1 MATPPLPTRARTPG
15 RRSPVPS
22 AAGSESSADNDSRKT
37 PNGSGIAAGGGFAGG
52 GGGGGGDR
60 ANSAVRVVVRVRPQ
74 NKKEIEA
81 GGSVCVAFP
90 SEVHMI
96 HMF

>member
-15 RRSPVPS
+15 RRSPAAS
-22 AAGSESSADNDSRKT
+22 AAGSESSGDNDKKT
-37 PNGSGIAAGGGFAGG
+37 PNGSGIAAAGGFGG
-52 GGGGGGDR
+52 GGAGGGGDR

-81 GGSVCVAFP
+81 GGTVCVTFP
-90 SEVHMI
+90 SEVGGVV
-96 HMF
+96 